1 MQKAVFILGMYAIL
15 FAIAGIDV
23 YFKLKKERKNE
34 KKQDEKK
41 AE

>member
-1 MQKAVFILGMYAIL
+1 MQKALVILGMYAIL
-15 FAIAGIDV
+15 FAIAGIEV
-23 YFKLKKERKNE
+23 YFKLKKEHKNE